1 MKRFSFQM
9 FRNPKHF
16 TQFAGME
23 SVQHYINE
31 GILYE
36 PVISDIHQWPI
47 AKLFEDKQD
56 FLNEVNAETMR
67 HLNERA
73 KAGDQSVADV
83 LKQTMYMER
92 NRMIEDPWKVDPK
105 DQGKYWSAIKQDLVR
120 NEQLENDPEA
130 YSARHQALLRSIVDR
145 YTNEIASTFKPS
157 SYHFAKRFLPFFFST
172 LLNASGGKTLKS
184 IIYHNLQ
191 LQERVH
197 LTGETEAIRNLSKI
211 GTIVLVPTHI
221 SNVDSILVGWCLHAL
236 GLPAFIYGAGLNL
249 YNSKIL
255 AFFMN
260 RLGAYKVDR
269 RKKNPIYREALSSYS
284 TVSMLRGVHGLFFP
298 GGTRSRSGMIE
309 KRLKLGLLGTAVEA
323 QRRNYLQG
331 ARNGKDKIFVVPMVM
346 SYHFVLEAAS
356 LIKQHLKRTGQAQY
370 YLMDD
375 EFASYTKLLKF
386 VWTTFSQSSD
396 IVLAFG
402 KPMDVFGNFVDEK
415 GRSLDA
421 RGNEINTKAYF
432 MTRGEITRDDQRD
445 KEYTR
450 MLGEKI
456 VERYHAENHVFSSH
470 LVSYVAFKMF
480 QRKHP
485 DLDLYGVL
493 RLLEN
498 ERTLDLTAFREHFER
513 VLARLRELSDRG
525 KVHLASHMT
534 NDPMTLIEHGIKNV
548 GIYHAKRPIKFQNEH
563 TLVTENLNLL
573 YYYHNRLEGYGLER
587 II

>member
-1 MKRFSFQM
+1 M
-9 FRNPKHF
+9 FRNPEHF
-16 TQFAGME
+16 SHFAAME

-36 PVISDIHQWPI
+36 PVIPDIHQWPI

-56 FLNEVNAETMR
+56 FLHEVNAETIR
-67 HLNERA
+67 HLNEAASKGDRA
-73 KAGDQSVADV
+73 VADII
-83 LKQTMYMER
+83 KQTMYLER

-105 DQGKYWSAIKQDLVR
+105 DERKFWSTIKQELVR
-120 NEQLENDPEA
+120 NEQLENDPDA
-130 YSARHQALLRSIVDR
+130 FAARHQALLGSIVDR
-145 YTNEIASTFKPS
+145 YTQEIASTFKPA

-184 IIYHNLQ
+184 VIYHNLH

-197 LTGETEAIRNLSKI
+197 LEGETEAIRNLAKR

-255 AFFMN
+255 AYFMK

-269 RKKNPIYREALSSYS
+269 RKKNPIYRQALNSYS

-323 QRRNYLQG
+323 QRRNFLEGQ
-331 ARNGKDKIFVVPMVM
+331 RDGKEKIFVVPMVM

-356 LIKQHLKRTGQAQY
+356 LIKQHLKRTGQEQY
-370 YLMDD
+370 YIMDD

-402 KPMDVFGNFVDEK
+402 KPMDIFGNFVDEE
-415 GRSLDA
+415 GRSLDS
-421 RGNEINTKAYF
+421 RGNEIDTRAYF

-445 KEYTR
+445 MEYTR
-450 MLGEKI
+450 MLGERI

-470 LVSYVAFKMF
+470 LVAYVAFKMF

-493 RLLEN
+493 RLLEE
-498 ERTLDLTAFREHFER
+498 ERTLDLTQYRQTVER
-513 VLARLRELSDRG
+513 VMARLREMVDRG
-525 KVHLASHMT
+525 QVHLAKHMT

-548 GIYHAKRPIKFQNEH
+548 GIYHAKRPIKFLNEQ
-563 TLVTENLNLL
+563 TLVADNMNLL

-587 II
+587 FI